1 MSWITSWPS
10 VIFGC
15 AGLTACVVGL
25 LIETFARDQPQHLCT
40 QLRRKRDKEKAAH
53 RAGTRKSGKR

>member
-1 MSWITSWPS
+1 MNWITSWPS

-25 LIETFARDQPQHLCT
+25 LIETFSRDQPQHLCT
-40 QLRRKRDKEKAAH
+40 RLRQTKEKAAN
-53 RAGTRKSGKR
+53 RAGTRKSGRR

>member
-1 MSWITSWPS
+1 MGWITSWPS

-40 QLRRKRDKEKAAH
+40 RLRRVKEKAAN
-53 RAGTRKSGKR
+53 RAGTRKSGRR